1 MICFHARLLAV
12 TLLPIGCEHSQES
25 AASFI
30 SASGL
35 RCNCRFYRREM
46 RGPMLV
52 MMGSSFTSP
61 DEIIFRLAN
70 LSDFESAFLEDT
82 R

>member
-1 MICFHARLLAV
+1 
-12 TLLPIGCEHSQES
+12 
-25 AASFI
+25 
-30 SASGL
+30 
-35 RCNCRFYRREM
+35 M

>member
-1 MICFHARLLAV
+1 
-12 TLLPIGCEHSQES
+12 
-25 AASFI
+25 
-30 SASGL
+30 
-35 RCNCRFYRREM
+35 
-46 RGPMLV
+46 MLV
-52 MMGSSFTSP
+52 RMGSSFTAP